1 MATCGSAATALI
13 LTIRAPFTET
23 GPLLIFGFTGT
34 ESCHATGAFV
44 GLIPVLGVL
53 IAPSPS
59 TTRGLLRNRG
69 SAGAS
74 WAIKIVFWT
83 VIHAGIASTETTLDR
98 LWFVKAVV
106 VVVPT
111 ATKASGAR
119 LFTFWG
125 RFVVEISGAARLFRR
140 DAP

>member
-1 MATCGSAATALI
+1 MATRGSAATALI
-13 LTIRAPFTET
+13 LTIRAPFTEI
-23 GPLLIFGFTGT
+23 GPPLILGFTGT

-44 GLIPVLGVL
+44 GLIPVLAVL
-53 IAPSPS
+53 VAPPPS
-59 TTRGLLRNRG
+59 TTCCLFWNRG

-83 VIHAGIASTETTLDR
+83 VIHAGIASTETALDR

-106 VVVPT
+106 VVIPT
-111 ATKASGAR
+111 ATKASGSR
-119 LFTFWG
+119 LFTFWS
-125 RFVVEISGAARLFRR
+125 RFVVEISGTARLFRR

>member
-1 MATCGSAATALI
+1 LI
-13 LTIRAPFTET
+13 LTIRAPITKI
-23 GPLLIFGFTGT
+23 GPPLIFGFTGT

-59 TTRGLLRNRG
+59 TTSGLLRNRG

-83 VIHAGIASTETTLDR
+83 VIHAGIASTETALDR

>member
-1 MATCGSAATALI
+1 LI
-13 LTIRAPFTET
+13 LTIRAPITKI
-23 GPLLIFGFTGT
+23 GSPLIFGFTGT
-34 ESCHATGAFV
+34 ESGHATGALV

-53 IAPSPS
+53 IAPPPS

-83 VIHAGIASTETTLDR
+83 VIHAGIASTETALDR

-106 VVVPT
+106 VVIPT

-119 LFTFWG
+119 LFTCWG
-125 RFVVEISGAARLFRR
+125 RFVVEISGTARLFRR
-140 DAP
+140 DAS

>member
-1 MATCGSAATALI
+1 LI

-44 GLIPVLGVL
+44 GLIPVLAVL
-53 IAPSPS
+53 IAPPPS
-59 TTRGLLRNRG
+59 TTRGLLRNRS

-83 VIHAGIASTETTLDR
+83 AIHAGIASTETALDR

-106 VVVPT
+106 VVIPT

-119 LFTFWG
+119 LFTCWG
-125 RFVVEISGAARLFRR
+125 RFVVEISGTARLFRR
-140 DAP
+140 DAS

>member
-1 MATCGSAATALI
+1 LI
-13 LTIRAPFTET
+13 LTIRAPITKI
-23 GPLLIFGFTGT
+23 GPPLVFGFTST

-53 IAPSPS
+53 IAPPPS
-59 TTRGLLRNRG
+59 TTRCLLRNR
-69 SAGAS
+69 SATGAS

-83 VIHAGIASTETTLDR
+83 VAYSGIASTETALDCLR
-98 LWFVKAVV
+98 FVKAIVV
-106 VVVPT
+106 VIPT

-119 LFTFWG
+119 LLTFWG
-125 RFVVEISGAARLFRR
+125 RFVVEISGTARLFRR

>member
-1 MATCGSAATALI
+1 MSTRGSAATALI
-13 LTIRAPFTET
+13 FTIRAPFTEI
-23 GPLLIFGFTGT
+23 GPLLISGFTGA
-34 ESCHATGAFV
+34 ESCHATGTFV

-53 IAPSPS
+53 IATPPS
-59 TTRGLLRNRG
+59 TTRCLFWNRG

-83 VIHAGIASTETTLDR
+83 VIHAGIASTETALDR

-106 VVVPT
+106 VVIPT

-119 LFTFWG
+119 FFTSWG

-140 DAP
+140 DSP

>member
-1 MATCGSAATALI
+1 LI
-13 LTIRAPFTET
+13 FTIRAPFTET
-23 GPLLIFGFTGT
+23 GQLLIFGFTGT

-53 IAPSPS
+53 IAPPPS
-59 TTRGLLRNRG
+59 TTRCLLRNRG

-83 VIHAGIASTETTLDR
+83 VVYAGIASTETALDR

-106 VVVPT
+106 VVIPT

-119 LFTFWG
+119 LLAVWS
-125 RFVVEISGAARLFRR
+125 RFVIEIGGAARLLRR

>member
-1 MATCGSAATALI
+1 LI
-13 LTIRAPFTET
+13 LTIRAPITKI
-23 GPLLIFGFTGT
+23 GPPLIFGFTGT

-59 TTRGLLRNRG
+59 TTSGLLRNRG

-83 VIHAGIASTETTLDR
+83 VVHAGIASTETPLNR